1 MREYR
6 WLLMDADNTLFDF
19 NAAEEFALTR
29 TLLHYGISPT
39 EEAKAGYHAINNA
52 LWAASDQGKIT
63 QQALMNERFVRFFEA
78 RGIQGNSAEWNQFF
92 LEQLS
97 QCSVLLPG
105 AEALCRKLSQKYILA
120 LCTNSAAP
128 FVARRRLENSPLAR
142 FFGDRV
148 FISGEMGCHKPEKAY
163 FDKVLETLGATKH
176 KADVLVIGGQSLQR
190 HPGGLQFPAGQR
202 VASLAHRQ
210 GRSCLP
216 HLSGGQS
223 GPAGGTAGK

>member
-128 FVARRRLENSPLAR
+128 FVAR
-142 FFGDRV
+142 V

-176 KADVLVIGGQSLQR
+176 KADVLVIGDSLTSDIRGAFNSRLDSVWLRWPTAKAGPVYPTYQVDNLAQL
-190 HPGGLQFPAGQR
+190 GELLENKKFPFTLR
-202 VASLAHRQ
+202 
-210 GRSCLP
+210 
-216 HLSGGQS
+216 
-223 GPAGGTAGK
+223 

>member
-128 FVARRRLENSPLAR
+128 FVARRRLEVDCPPDLLERAPVEKRAALLGVLAEDPR
-142 FFGDRV
+142 PAYQGDPDRV
-148 FISGEMGCHKPEKAY
+148 YGMAFAGLEVRFTVAGERLT
-163 FDKVLETLGATKH
+163 VL
-176 KADVLVIGGQSLQR
+176 SLD
-190 HPGGLQFPAGQR
+190 
-202 VASLAHRQ
+202 RQ
-210 GRSCLP
+210 NPS
-216 HLSGGQS
+216 S
-223 GPAGGTAGK
+223 

>member
-63 QQALMNERFVRFFEA
+63 QQTLMNERFVRFFEA

-128 FVARRRLENSPLAR
+128 FVARRRLEVDGPPDLLERAPEEKRAALLGVLAEDPR
-142 FFGDRV
+142 PAYQGDPDRV
-148 FISGEMGCHKPEKAY
+148 YGMAFAGLEVRFTVAGERLT
-163 FDKVLETLGATKH
+163 VL
-176 KADVLVIGGQSLQR
+176 SLD
-190 HPGGLQFPAGQR
+190 
-202 VASLAHRQ
+202 RQ
-210 GRSCLP
+210 NPS
-216 HLSGGQS
+216 S
-223 GPAGGTAGK
+223 